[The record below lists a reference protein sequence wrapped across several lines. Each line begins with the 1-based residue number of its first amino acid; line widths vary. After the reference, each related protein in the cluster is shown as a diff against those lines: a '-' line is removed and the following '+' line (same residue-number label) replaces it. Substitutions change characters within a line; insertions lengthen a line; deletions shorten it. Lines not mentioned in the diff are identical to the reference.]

1 MNRTALLI
9 ASLVFAEVWALSSA
23 ALCNETPFVAAFDRF
38 APHNDIELAVGGRLL
53 LSELSCTACHA
64 TKVAR
69 LQPKK
74 GPRLEGA
81 GQRLQGDW
89 VRQFLHSPQ
98 KTKPGTTMPDVLAG
112 LGEEEKQPAIA
123 ALAAFLASQHEPY
136 PVVKANGLVPVPF
149 EFWDVGDLEQG
160 KQLYHQVG
168 CVACHEPANDY
179 ETAEA
184 APTPIDTLLEQLD
197 PEEIEEMGL
206 GSAVRPVK
214 SVPHGDLPAKY
225 SLKSL
230 TFFLL
235 DPASIRPSGRMP
247 GLRLGPMEAAH
258 IAAYLLRDQ
267 QRVEEEKPKTVDQ
280 SLREEGKRLF
290 SELGCASC
298 HTAGGIE
305 AGGGARPLA
314 KLKIDD
320 QQSCFAATTKGRP
333 HYSLDEIQT
342 KAILAAM
349 AELPAGKTRDDHF
362 QVKFWMMQLNC
373 FGCHEREGLGGVGRN
388 RKAYFETVRHVD
400 LGDEGRIPPP
410 LTGVGQKLTADS
422 LKKVLN
428 GSDQV
433 RPHLLAR
440 MPRFSATSVWQ
451 LPEAFAKVDRA
462 EAPPEQKVPPPPNGF
477 VAAGQRLL
485 DTGCVECHPMRG
497 ESLPGVVGIDL
508 ETVTSRVE
516 FGWFHDFLLNPA
528 ELKSRTRMPTF
539 FPNGVS
545 QQPDILDGSTDQQ
558 IAAIWHYLREIKK
571 HPLPEKIVKAR
582 SQDFELVPTEQPI
595 LLRTFMHE
603 AGTHALAVGFA
614 EKVHFAFDTE
624 NPRLAVA
631 WRGRFL
637 DAQGTWFVRSTP
649 PAVPLG
655 KELIELPKGP
665 ALAVLAEKKQAWPSF
680 DAEQDYRFEGYRLD
694 PEGVPTMLYRVGDY
708 QVQDRTTP
716 NNDGGLTRRL
726 TIVAPEKKDATGKL
740 WLRANVGK
748 SLQQVNEN
756 STINEKHLTVSVA
769 GGVNSVG
776 QLRTI
781 EGSTESLFEVEVD
794 NETTIEVQY
803 QW

>member
-1 MNRTALLI
+1 MSRTALLF
-9 ASLVFAEVWALSSA
+9 AVVFFATLLAFSSVA
-23 ALCNETPFVAAFDRF
+23 QCNDTPFVAAFDRF

-98 KTKPGTTMPDVLAG
+98 KTKPGTTMPNVLAG
-112 LGEEEKQPAIA
+112 LDGKEKQQAIA
-123 ALAAFLASQHEPY
+123 SLSAFLASQHEPY
-136 PVVKANGLVPVPF
+136 PVMKATGINPIPF
-149 EFWDVGDLEQG
+149 EFWGTGSSEQG

-168 CVACHEPANDY
+168 CVACHEPASDY
-179 ETAEA
+179 ETSEA

-197 PEEIEEMGL
+197 LEEIEEMGL

-235 DPASIRPSGRMP
+235 DPASVRPSGRMP
-247 GLRLGPMEAAH
+247 SLRLRPMEAAH
-258 IAAYLLRDQ
+258 IAAYLLQDQ
-267 QRVEEEKPKTVDQ
+267 HLSEEKKPKTVDQ
-280 SLREEGKRLF
+280 TLREKGKRLF
-290 SELGCASC
+290 VELGCASC
-298 HTAGGIE
+298 HTAEGVE
-305 AGGGARPLA
+305 AGGGASPLA
-314 KLKIDD
+314 KLKIDA
-320 QQSCFAATTKGRP
+320 QQSCFAETTKGRP
-333 HYSLDEIQT
+333 HYSLAEIQT
-342 KAILAAM
+342 KAILAAL
-349 AELPAGKTRDDHF
+349 AELPTAPPRDDRF
-362 QVKFWMMQLNC
+362 RVKFWMMQLNC

-388 RKAYFETVRHVD
+388 RKAYFETVQHID

-410 LTGVGQKLTADS
+410 LTGVGRKLTAES
-422 LKKVLN
+422 LKKVLD
-428 GSDQV
+428 GSGQV

-440 MPRFSATSVWQ
+440 MPSFSAISVWQ
-451 LPEAFAKVDRA
+451 FPEAIAKVDRA
-462 EAPPEQKVPPPPNGF
+462 ESPPEQKVPRQPKGF

-485 DTGCVECHPMRG
+485 DTGCVECHPLRG

-508 ETVTSRVE
+508 ETVTSRVG
-516 FGWFHDFLLNPA
+516 FDWFHDFLLNPA

-539 FPNGVS
+539 FPNGIS
-545 QQPDILDGSTDQQ
+545 QQPEILDGNTDHQ
-558 IAAIWHYLREIKK
+558 IAAIWHYLREIEK

-603 AGTHALAVGFA
+603 AGTHALAVGFSK
-614 EKVHFAFDTE
+614 KVHFAFDTE
-624 NPRLAVA
+624 NPRLALA

-637 DAQGTWFVRSTP
+637 DAQGTWFERFAP

-665 ALAVLAEKKQAWPSF
+665 VLAMLAEKKQAWPSF
-680 DAEQDYRFEGYRLD
+680 DAEQGYRFEGYRFD
-694 PEGVPTMLYRVGDY
+694 SEGVPTMLYRVGGY
-708 QVQDRTTP
+708 QVQDRTIP

-726 TIVAPEKKDATGKL
+726 TVVASEKKGTPKKL

-748 SLQQVNEN
+748 PLQQVNEN
-756 STINEKHLTVSVA
+756 STTNEKQLTVSVA
-769 GGVNSVG
+769 DGVNNVG
-776 QLRTI
+776 QMRTI
-781 EGSTESLFEVEVD
+781 EGSTEWLFEVVVD
-794 NETTIEVQY
+794 NKTTIEVQY